1 MASLRGELLK
11 IIVIPPTL
19 TFYTNDRGS
28 HKQSITLYNLHEF
41 PVRFVVRATAPHK
54 FFISED
60 EGTINPSCSVNVVV
74 RHIDVG
80 MRSEG
85 VVDKF
90 RIYLHHFIRGQRQS
104 LGYKDISAQ
113 LLPRKP
119 EGAAD
124 ADDSFQSMQT
134 SRQRTSIPSAQS
146 VSGRAG
152 DGPSPQ
158 SKQSLDTIVLLIVGL
173 ILSCAMALPEPG
185 TLDTFVPASLHLT
198 QKTRY
203 GISFALVNHSDRK
216 RATARQNQQPGHF
229 CPQPD
234 VKLGPRRREAKLSM
248 RTRMLI
254 VLLMF
259 WSVAEAP
266 PTQLNGDVRD
276 RPSWDS
282 MEDTARPGSAPDQ

>member
-1 MASLRGELLK
+1 MAGLQGELLK

-60 EGTINPSCSVNVVV
+60 EGTIKPSCSVNVVV

-80 MRSEG
+80 LRSEG
-85 VVDKF
+85 VTDKF
-90 RIYLHHFIRGQRQS
+90 RIYLHHSLRGQRQS

-119 EGAAD
+119 EGAAEG
-124 ADDSFQSMQT
+124 DDSFQSMQT
-134 SRQRTSIPSAQS
+134 SQQRTSVPSAPA
-146 VSGRAG
+146 RIG

-158 SKQSLDTIVLLIVGL
+158 SKQSLDTIVLLMVGL

-185 TLDTFVPASLHLT
+185 TVDTFIPVSLHLT
-198 QKTRY
+198 HKTRY
-203 GISFALVNHSDRK
+203 GITFALGAV
-216 RATARQNQQPGHF
+216 
-229 CPQPD
+229 
-234 VKLGPRRREAKLSM
+234 M
-248 RTRMLI
+248 
-254 VLLMF
+254 VLLVQSF
-259 WSVAEAP
+259 
-266 PTQLNGDVRD
+266 NR
-276 RPSWDS
+276 
-282 MEDTARPGSAPDQ
+282 